1 MTYSL
6 TFIAISVGNFNLGI
20 FSLLLVFFITLTF
33 YSKPED
39 LYFVW
44 SFIDSPKGFLM
55 KKIRTGLVYSTMLS
69 TPILIILSIFFFSEI
84 KILLIFQLLGYIYLI
99 TIILAK
105 YSAYP
110 NEMSLPQGILF
121 SLSLMLPPALFITIP
136 LFYYQ
141 SIKSLTSILK

>member
-1 MTYSL
+1 MVIYRFAEGL
-6 TFIAISVGNFNLGI
+6 PHEKDQDRLSVFHYAEHTHSYYPKYFLLQRNKNTAD
-20 FSLLLVFFITLTF
+20 FSTI
-33 YSKPED
+33 
-39 LYFVW
+39 
-44 SFIDSPKGFLM
+44 
-55 KKIRTGLVYSTMLS
+55 GLHL
-69 TPILIILSIFFFSEI
+69 
-84 KILLIFQLLGYIYLI
+84 LI